1 LFDGDYE
8 SFERA
13 VRAGGAVDATQR
25 GAQADPPDRDRASVD
40 DVDRP
45 LVVLSKNK
53 RASLERDLARCE
65 AEIERLE
72 ARTVE
77 LEAAYA
83 DPELYVD
90 PRRVKEVRAELDSVR
105 AAAERATRT
114 WEHLVETLGDA
125 GP

>member
-1 LFDGDYE
+1 MFDGGYE
-8 SFERA
+8 AFERSLRDGARTPADEPA
-13 VRAGGAVDATQR
+13 VS
-25 GAQADPPDRDRASVD
+25 RDGSLDD

-45 LVVLSKNK
+45 LVILSKNK
-53 RASLERDLARCE
+53 RASLERELADRE

-72 ARTVE
+72 RRCAE

-90 PRRVKEVRAELDSVR
+90 PRRVKEVRSELESVR
-105 AAAERATRT
+105 AATERATQE

-125 GP
+125 PV